1 MSSFNEKIYLELYPH
16 IISEISNGEFDSAF
30 DHWDKIGKNDPLI
43 RTAFPRVMIHQRQI
57 QRLQEEAEKCSAQRD
72 DLSRRVNELMCSIN
86 DYRSSMSWKLTKPLR
101 IVSTPV
107 FGIVASLKLVRRL
120 IDVGGGVRKTI
131 LLVFSVLKR
140 EGLQGIRWRISN
152 VRSVDS
158 GSSQFHGIDGSYQN
172 WISKYDSMTD
182 EVRSAMCK
190 RVSNFSYKPVISV
203 LMPTYKPN
211 LMWLSQAIES
221 VRNQVYPY
229 WELCI
234 ADDGSSDPAVVE
246 FLKRYQALDARI
258 KVEFRASNGH
268 ISAASNTAL
277 TLCSGEWIALMDHDD
292 LLAENALFWVAVA
305 INDNPAAMLIYSD
318 EDKLDEAG
326 VRRDPYFK
334 PDWNPDLFYSQ
345 NLITHLGVYKTN
357 RVKSIGGFTIG
368 LEGAQ
373 DYDLALRY
381 SEGICGNEIIHIPR
395 ILYHWR
401 VHPQSTAQAGGDAKP
416 YAMLA
421 GQRALVNHFDRL
433 KVRAEVEFIDYGYRI
448 HYELPE
454 KLPLVSLVIPTR
466 NGLKLIQQCV
476 NSILEKTT
484 YGNFEIIVIDN
495 GSDDKDALAY
505 FQLLQGKGLAT
516 VIRDDGPFNYAA
528 LNNKAVQA
536 ARGELIGLLNNDLEV
551 ISPGWLDEMVSIA
564 LQKNVGAVG
573 ARLWYPDNT
582 LQHGGVILGIG
593 GWAGHSHKGFLK
605 GSPGYVGRMSLISGF
620 SAVTGA
626 CLVVRKDLYTKFG
639 GLNEVDLK
647 VSCNDVDLCL
657 RLRESGLRNVWTP
670 YAELYHHESATRGY
684 EDTPEKKERFARE
697 VAYMHKRWGDL
708 FLHDPAYNDNLTLDN
723 EGFGLAWP
731 PRVELLG

>member
-1 MSSFNEKIYLELYPH
+1 MSSFDENIYLELCPH
-16 IISEISNGEFDSAF
+16 IINKISSGEFKSAL
-30 DHWDKIGKNDPLI
+30 DHWDKVGKNDPII
-43 RTAFPRVMIHQRQI
+43 RNAVRRAMIHAGQI
-57 QRLQEEAEKCSAQRD
+57 QRLQEEAEKGSAQRD
-72 DLSRRVNELMCSIN
+72 DLNRRISQLSCSVN
-86 DYRSSMSWKLTKPLR
+86 DYRSSISWRLTKPLR
-101 IVSTPV
+101 IASMPL
-107 FGIVASLKLVRRL
+107 FGVVAWLKLVARL
-120 IDVGGGVRKTI
+120 IEVGGGLTKTI
-131 LLVFSVLKR
+131 LLVYRVLYS

-152 VRSVDS
+152 VRSVVS
-158 GSSQFHGIDGSYQN
+158 GSSQFHGVDGSYQN
-172 WISKYDSMTD
+172 WISKYDAMTD
-182 EVRSAMCK
+182 ELITIMSE
-190 RVSNFSYKPVISV
+190 RVSDFPYKPVISV
-203 LMPTYKPN
+203 LMPTYKPD
-211 LMWLSQAIES
+211 LVWLRQAIES
-221 VRNQVYPY
+221 VRGQVYPY

-246 FLKRYQALDARI
+246 FLRRYQAMDARI
-258 KVEFRASNGH
+258 RVEFRASNGH

-292 LLAENALFWVAVA
+292 LLAENALFWVAAA

-345 NLITHLGVYKTN
+345 NLITHLGVYKTD

-381 SEGICGNEIIHIPR
+381 IEGIRGSEIIHIPR
-395 ILYHWR
+395 VLYHWR
-401 VHPQSTAQAGGDAKP
+401 VHPQSTAKAGGDAKP

-421 GQRALVNHFDRL
+421 GQQALINHFARL
-433 KVRAEVEFIDYGYRI
+433 NIRAQVEFIEYGYRV

-476 NSILEKTT
+476 ESILKKTT
-484 YGNFEIIVIDN
+484 YNNFEILIVDN
-495 GSDDKDALAY
+495 GSDDKEALRY
-505 FQLLQGKGLAT
+505 FQFLQSKGLAT

-528 LNNKAVQA
+528 LNNKAVKV

-551 ISPGWLDEMVSIA
+551 ISPDWLGEMVSIA
-564 LQKNVGAVG
+564 LQENVGAVG
-573 ARLWYPDNT
+573 ARLWYPDET

-626 CLVVRKDLYTKFG
+626 CLVVRKDLYTKHG

-684 EDTPEKKERFARE
+684 EDTPEKKERFSGE
-697 VAYMHKRWGDL
+697 VAYMRKRWGDL

-731 PRVELLG
+731 PRVELLS